1 MQNCIPLD
9 QCIEGGLYQ
18 IRSRNL
24 NYGVFTENRFIGI
37 REKFGYVYLESDYH
51 VESGQRGS
59 CSPKEF
65 LEMCPIPLNK
75 EDTLF
80 NWLKEMEKRYYD
92 WRWS

>member
-37 REKFGYVYLESDYH
+37 REKFGYVYLESVMHY
-51 VESGQRGS
+51 RY
-59 CSPKEF
+59 
-65 LEMCPIPLNK
+65 PLS
-75 EDTLF
+75 F
-80 NWLKEMEKRYYD
+80 
-92 WRWS
+92 WSRSIASKSA